1 MPGEFDEKHLK
12 LWTPATY
19 RIEVE
24 GILDENWAD
33 SLAGM
38 RISTRKRA
46 DQSTVTTLTG
56 RLKDQAELSGVL
68 NGLYELHLPILSV
81 KILSEDNGDPTD
93 PDKPAKGKGGD
104 DGNLRIETKKEI

>member
-1 MPGEFDEKHLK
+1 MPGEFDGKHLK

-24 GILDENWAD
+24 GIIDENWTD

-38 RISTRKRA
+38 RISSRKRA

-56 RLKDQAELSGVL
+56 RLKDQAMLTGVL

-81 KILSEDNGDPTD
+81 EILAEDNDAQQD
-93 PDKPAKGKGGD
+93 PDKPAKVE
-104 DGNLRIETKKEI
+104 RR

>member
-1 MPGEFDEKHLK
+1 MPGEYNGKHLK

-24 GILDENWAD
+24 GVIDENWTD

-38 RISTRKRA
+38 RISSRKRA

-56 RLKDQAELSGVL
+56 RLKDQAMLTGVL

-81 KILSEDNGDPTD
+81 KILAEDNDAQKD